1 MNFIITKQGALF
13 ALMLIVA
20 LFAYIYITSP
30 ILDFIKVFGCSLSL
44 LLFLIAMQARLC
56 KHIDT
61 KQLSADWALLFVGA
75 CGLSFFVFFW
85 DLSAGC
91 VSNKA
96 WWALIIGVLFHVIG
110 LACWY
115 GQNLLNKKRKTAN
128 QGGFFM
134 E

>member
-1 MNFIITKQGALF
+1 MKFVITKQGALF

-30 ILDFIKVFGCSLSL
+30 MLDFIKVFGCSLSL
-44 LLFLIAMQARLC
+44 LLFLIAMEARLC

-61 KQLSADWALLFVGA
+61 KQLGADWALLFVGA
-75 CGLSFFVFFW
+75 CGLSFLIFFW
-85 DLSAGC
+85 DLSAGY

-115 GQNLLNKKRKTAN
+115 GQNLINNRRQAAD
-128 QGGFFM
+128 
-134 E
+134 

>member
-1 MNFIITKQGALF
+1 MKFVITKQGALF

-44 LLFLIAMQARLC
+44 LLFLIAMEARLC

-61 KQLSADWALLFVGA
+61 KQLGADWALLFVGA
-75 CGLSFFVFFW
+75 CGLSFLIFFW
-85 DLSAGC
+85 DLSAGY

-96 WWALIIGVLFHVIG
+96 WWALIIGVLFHVVG

-115 GQNLLNKKRKTAN
+115 GQNLINNRRQAAK
-128 QGGFFM
+128 
-134 E
+134 

>member
-1 MNFIITKQGALF
+1 MKLTITKHGAVF
-13 ALMLIVA
+13 ALILIVA
-20 LFAYIYITSP
+20 LFAYLYITSP
-30 ILDFIKVFGCSLSL
+30 MLEFIKVFGCSLSL
-44 LLFLIAMQARLC
+44 LLFLIAMQARLR

-61 KQLSADWALLFVGA
+61 KQLGADWALLFVGA

-85 DLSAGC
+85 DLSAGY

-128 QGGFFM
+128 
-134 E
+134 

>member
-1 MNFIITKQGALF
+1 MKFVITKHGPLF

-20 LFAYIYITSP
+20 LFAYLYITSP
-30 ILDFIKVFGCSLSL
+30 MLEFIKVFGCSLSL

-56 KHIDT
+56 KHIDA
-61 KQLSADWALLFVGA
+61 KQLGADWALLFVGA
-75 CGLSFFVFFW
+75 CGLSFFVFFL

-115 GQNLLNKKRKTAN
+115 GQNYLNAKRNLT
-128 QGGFFM
+128 
-134 E
+134 

>member
-1 MNFIITKQGALF
+1 MKFVITKQGALF
-13 ALMLIVA
+13 TLMLIVA

-30 ILDFIKVFGCSLSL
+30 MLDFIKVFGCSLSL
-44 LLFLIAMQARLC
+44 LLFFIAMQARIF

-61 KQLSADWALLFVGA
+61 KHLGADWALLFVGA

-91 VSNKA
+91 VSNKS
-96 WWALIIGVLFHVIG
+96 WGALIIGVLFHVIG

-115 GQNLLNKKRKTAN
+115 GQNLINNRRKAAK
-128 QGGFFM
+128 
-134 E
+134 

>member
-1 MNFIITKQGALF
+1 MNFIVTKQGALF

-30 ILDFIKVFGCSLSL
+30 MLDFIKVFGCSLSL

-61 KQLSADWALLFVGA
+61 KQLGADWALLFVGA

-96 WWALIIGVLFHVIG
+96 WWALIIGVLCHVVG
-110 LACWY
+110 LVFWY
-115 GQNLLNKKRKTAN
+115 GQNLLNKKRKAAN
-128 QGGFFM
+128 
-134 E
+134 

>member
-1 MNFIITKQGALF
+1 MKFVVTKQGALF

-44 LLFLIAMQARLC
+44 LLFLIAMEARLC

-61 KQLSADWALLFVGA
+61 KQLGADWALLFVGA
-75 CGLSFFVFFW
+75 CGLSFLIFFW
-85 DLSAGC
+85 DLSAGY

-115 GQNLLNKKRKTAN
+115 GQNLINNRRQAAN
-128 QGGFFM
+128 
-134 E
+134 

>member
-1 MNFIITKQGALF
+1 MNLTITKHGAVF
-13 ALMLIVA
+13 ALILIVA
-20 LFAYIYITSP
+20 LFAYLYITSP

-61 KQLSADWALLFVGA
+61 KQLGADWALLFVGA

-85 DLSAGC
+85 DLSVNC
-91 VSNKA
+91 ISHKA
-96 WWALIIGVLFHVIG
+96 WWALIVGVLFHVIG

-115 GQNLLNKKRKTAN
+115 GQNYLNAKRNLT
-128 QGGFFM
+128 
-134 E
+134 

>member
-1 MNFIITKQGALF
+1 VNFIVTKQGALF

-30 ILDFIKVFGCSLSL
+30 MLDFIKVFGCSLSL

-61 KQLSADWALLFVGA
+61 KQLGADWALLFVGA

-96 WWALIIGVLFHVIG
+96 WWALIIGVLCHVVG
-110 LACWY
+110 LVFWY
-115 GQNLLNKKRKTAN
+115 GQNLLNKKRKTAK
-128 QGGFFM
+128 
-134 E
+134 

>member
-1 MNFIITKQGALF
+1 MNFIVTKQGALF

-20 LFAYIYITSP
+20 LFAYLYITSP
-30 ILDFIKVFGCSLSL
+30 MLEFIKVLGCALSA
-44 LLFLIAMQARLC
+44 LLFVIAMQARVC
-56 KHIDT
+56 KRIDT
-61 KQLSADWALLFVGA
+61 KQLGADWALLFVGA

-96 WWALIIGVLFHVIG
+96 WLALIIGVLFHVVG

-128 QGGFFM
+128 
-134 E
+134 

>member
-1 MNFIITKQGALF
+1 MKFTVTKQGALF

-61 KQLSADWALLFVGA
+61 KQLGADWALLFVGA

-85 DLSAGC
+85 DLSVGS

-96 WWALIIGVLFHVIG
+96 WWALIIGVLFHIVG

-115 GQNLLNKKRKTAN
+115 GQNLINNRRQAAN
-128 QGGFFM
+128 
-134 E
+134 

>member
-1 MNFIITKQGALF
+1 MKLTVTKHGAIF

-20 LFAYIYITSP
+20 LFAYLYITSP
-30 ILDFIKVFGCSLSL
+30 MLEFIKVIGCSLSL

-61 KQLSADWALLFVGA
+61 KQLGADWALLFVGA

-96 WWALIIGVLFHVIG
+96 WWALIIGVLCHVVG
-110 LACWY
+110 LVFWY
-115 GQNLLNKKRKTAN
+115 GQNLLNKKRKAAN
-128 QGGFFM
+128 
-134 E
+134 

>member
-1 MNFIITKQGALF
+1 MKFVITKQGALF
-13 ALMLIVA
+13 ALILIVA

-44 LLFLIAMQARLC
+44 LLFLIAMQARVC
-56 KHIDT
+56 KRINT
-61 KQLSADWALLFVGA
+61 TQLGADWALLFVGA

-115 GQNLLNKKRKTAN
+115 GQNLLNKKRKTA
-128 QGGFFM
+128 
-134 E
+134 

>member
-1 MNFIITKQGALF
+1 MKLTITKQGALF

-20 LFAYIYITSP
+20 LFAYLYITSP
-30 ILDFIKVFGCSLSL
+30 MLDFIKVFGCSLSL
-44 LLFLIAMQARLC
+44 LLFLITMQARLC

-61 KQLSADWALLFVGA
+61 KQLGADWALRFVGA
-75 CGLSFFVFFW
+75 CNLSFFIFFW
-85 DLSAGC
+85 DLSAGY

-96 WWALIIGVLFHVIG
+96 WWALIIGVLCHVIG

-128 QGGFFM
+128 
-134 E
+134 

>member
-1 MNFIITKQGALF
+1 MNFIVTKQGALF

-61 KQLSADWALLFVGA
+61 KQLGADWALLFVGA

-96 WWALIIGVLFHVIG
+96 WWALIIGVLCHVIG
-110 LACWY
+110 LVFWY
-115 GQNLLNKKRKTAN
+115 GQNLLNKKRKTA
-128 QGGFFM
+128 
-134 E
+134 

>member
-1 MNFIITKQGALF
+1 MKFVITKQGALF

-30 ILDFIKVFGCSLSL
+30 MLEFIKAFGCSLSL

-61 KQLSADWALLFVGA
+61 KQLGADWALLFVGA

-85 DLSAGC
+85 DLSVNC
-91 VSNKA
+91 ISNKS
-96 WWALIIGVLFHVIG
+96 WL
-110 LACWY
+110 
-115 GQNLLNKKRKTAN
+115 
-128 QGGFFM
+128 
-134 E
+134 

>member
-1 MNFIITKQGALF
+1 MKFVITKQGALF

-30 ILDFIKVFGCSLSL
+30 VLDFIKVFGCSLSL

-61 KQLSADWALLFVGA
+61 KQLGADWALLFVGA

-96 WWALIIGVLFHVIG
+96 WWALIIGVLCHVIG
-110 LACWY
+110 LVFWY

-128 QGGFFM
+128 
-134 E
+134 

>member
-1 MNFIITKQGALF
+1 MNFVITKQGALF

-61 KQLSADWALLFVGA
+61 KQLGADWALLFVGA
-75 CGLSFFVFFW
+75 CGLSFFIFFW
-85 DLSAGC
+85 DLGGGR
-91 VSNKA
+91 VSDKA
-96 WWALIIGVLFHVIG
+96 WLALIIGMLCHVIG

-115 GQNLLNKKRKTAN
+115 GQNYLNAKRSLT
-128 QGGFFM
+128 
-134 E
+134 

>member
-1 MNFIITKQGALF
+1 MKFVVTKQGALF

-61 KQLSADWALLFVGA
+61 KQLGADWALLFVGA

-96 WWALIIGVLFHVIG
+96 WWALIIGVLCHVVG
-110 LACWY
+110 LVFWY
-115 GQNLLNKKRKTAN
+115 GQNLLNKKRKAAN
-128 QGGFFM
+128 
-134 E
+134 

>member
-1 MNFIITKQGALF
+1 MKFVITKQGALF

-61 KQLSADWALLFVGA
+61 KQLGADWALLFVGA

-96 WWALIIGVLFHVIG
+96 WWALIIGVLCHVIG
-110 LACWY
+110 LVFWY

-128 QGGFFM
+128 
-134 E
+134 

>member
-1 MNFIITKQGALF
+1 MKLTTTKHGALF

-20 LFAYIYITSP
+20 LFAYLYITSP
-30 ILDFIKVFGCSLSL
+30 MLEFIKVLGCTLSA
-44 LLFLIAMQARLC
+44 LLFCIAMQARIY

-61 KQLSADWALLFVGA
+61 KQLGADWALLFVGA

-85 DLSAGC
+85 DLGAGR
-91 VSNKA
+91 VSDKA

-115 GQNLLNKKRKTAN
+115 GQNLLNKKRKTA
-128 QGGFFM
+128 
-134 E
+134 

>member
-1 MNFIITKQGALF
+1 MKFVITKQGALF

-30 ILDFIKVFGCSLSL
+30 ILDFIKVFGGSLSL
-44 LLFLIAMQARLC
+44 LLFLIAMEARLC

-61 KQLSADWALLFVGA
+61 KQLGADWALLFVGA
-75 CGLSFFVFFW
+75 CGLSFLIFFW
-85 DLSAGC
+85 DLSSGY

-96 WWALIIGVLFHVIG
+96 WWALIIGVLFHVVG

-115 GQNLLNKKRKTAN
+115 GQNLINNRRQAAN
-128 QGGFFM
+128 
-134 E
+134 

>member
-1 MNFIITKQGALF
+1 MKFIVTKQGALF

-61 KQLSADWALLFVGA
+61 KQLGADWALLFVGA

-96 WWALIIGVLFHVIG
+96 WWALIIGVLCHVIG
-110 LACWY
+110 LVFWY

-128 QGGFFM
+128 
-134 E
+134 